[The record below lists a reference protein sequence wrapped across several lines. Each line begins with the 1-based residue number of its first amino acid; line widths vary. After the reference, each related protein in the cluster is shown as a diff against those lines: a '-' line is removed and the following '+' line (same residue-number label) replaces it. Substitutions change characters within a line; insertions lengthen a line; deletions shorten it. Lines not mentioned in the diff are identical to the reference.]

1 MTILILHLDAFCMVA
16 FDKKD
21 GPLTPEE
28 EEQRSTIKR
37 KVLGNIRFIGRL
49 RAELSRQVS
58 WK

>member
-1 MTILILHLDAFCMVA
+1 MTILILHVNAFCMVA

-49 RAELSRQVS
+49 RAELSS
-58 WK
+58 

>member
-1 MTILILHLDAFCMVA
+1 MVA

-21 GPLTPEE
+21 GPFTPEE